1 MLDDN
6 MGWQYLLPQLWH
18 REGGKALFSFIFILT
33 LEWDLQKGEYERN
46 KTKQKNNKRKKLHK
60 KQFYIYSGVK
70 SQRHKAE
77 IS

>member
-6 MGWQYLLPQLWH
+6 MGWQYQLPQLWH

-46 KTKQKNNKRKKLHK
+46 KTKQKKNNKRKNFTKNNSIYIQELK
-60 KQFYIYSGVK
+60 VRGIKQ
-70 SQRHKAE
+70 R
-77 IS
+77 

>member
-33 LEWDLQKGEYERN
+33 LEWDLQKGELR
-46 KTKQKNNKRKKLHK
+46 KKQKKQQKDKKSQKTIL
-60 KQFYIYSGVK
+60 YIYSGIK
-70 SQRHKAE
+70 SRGIKQR
-77 IS
+77 

>member
-33 LEWDLQKGEYERN
+33 LEWDLQKGAYERN
-46 KTKQKNNKRKKLHK
+46 KTKK
-60 KQFYIYSGVK
+60 KQQKKKTSQKPVLYIFRS
-70 SQRHKAE
+70 
-77 IS
+77 

>member
-33 LEWDLQKGEYERN
+33 LEWDLQKGELRKKETN
-46 KTKQKNNKRKKLHK
+46 KKTTKRKKIQKTIL
-60 KQFYIYSGVK
+60 YIYSGIK
-70 SQRHKAE
+70 SRGIKQR
-77 IS
+77 